1 MKDKTLNK
9 LPRELIEKPYHYIR
23 NYYEMIYPHIGDKVF
38 SILSLIPISL
48 IIPKIPRGKKLLKQK
63 ITLLL
68 ISPPGTGKS
77 SIANEFEK
85 ITFDPIALEYIT
97 DSRLFYELSKK
108 DRATLIIS
116 DIAKIFSNEMII
128 KQIENAVGED
138 GYISRNTM
146 LNREE
151 DTKKL
156 LDVVA
161 YFSGTPENLINDRI
175 RDGLLARTSALII
188 VHTLKEHEEILNY
201 VNDNIG
207 EESKENMNYIP
218 YYYNILDEIQN
229 DSNNKYPPVQ
239 GYIISKEIKKEIG
252 EFIKPLVKQTFI
264 QFGVESIR
272 ELEQA
277 YRFLLSHAVLNY
289 FNREKIKGKIVIT
302 SEDLKV
308 AKFLIK
314 REIETKHKIIATIS
328 ERNKSNLK
336 TMNDLRQWLYHQK
349 IIEKR
354 NINPEA
360 EFLLRGMIKNLV

>member
-207 EESKENMNYIP
+207 EESKEN
-218 YYYNILDEIQN
+218 
-229 DSNNKYPPVQ
+229 
-239 GYIISKEIKKEIG
+239 
-252 EFIKPLVKQTFI
+252 
-264 QFGVESIR
+264 IR
-272 ELEQA
+272 CL
-277 YRFLLSHAVLNY
+277 F
-289 FNREKIKGKIVIT
+289 
-302 SEDLKV
+302 
-308 AKFLIK
+308 
-314 REIETKHKIIATIS
+314 
-328 ERNKSNLK
+328 
-336 TMNDLRQWLYHQK
+336 YHQV
-349 IIEKR
+349 R
-354 NINPEA
+354 RQRDGVGA
-360 EFLLRGMIKNLV
+360 EHQL